1 MKKSDRRTL
10 VFGID
15 GGTWEILDPLLA
27 RGVMPTLRRLKEQG
41 AWGTLRSIVPVNS
54 AAAWSSFLTG
64 LPPEKHGIPDFFVW
78 KSGAA
83 KRATVNAT
91 WLPHP
96 TILDLLQDEGPILS
110 LKVPMTYPPWAIRGA
125 MVSGLP
131 TPDDE
136 SAFTYPD
143 ELAGRINALTAKKSA
158 GRDWVLDDFGRDIIL
173 DQLETAQENLEKTT
187 DLLVHELQDA
197 RIAFVVARDVDEL
210 QHFFWDAL
218 TAQPQDEARSY
229 LPRLEKYF
237 ARLDDY
243 LGRWLIWAGANARIV
258 LLSDHGF
265 GPVEG
270 VWHLNE
276 WLRHKGFLR
285 IREEAEATGKGKGST
300 LSRRLNYAVRRRLL
314 RVCKRLH
321 FVCKGLEKSLEGIKF
336 RSLRQADLC
345 AVDWSETLAYAGNVG
360 EEFLPLY
367 VNLQGREPFG
377 IVSPQ
382 QYAKVREDLR
392 ATLLNN
398 RLPVVKAVHRAEDL
412 FNISDARQASTPDL
426 IVETVSGGVQS
437 DFSLGAAQVYEPSRY
452 RKACHRRQGMFL
464 LSGPEVNP
472 GRYDAEL
479 LDLPAT
485 ILAWQGLSVP
495 EYFAGKTLNCILT
508 ELPGRK
514 SGAGERRSTE
524 PVAKREYLSEEDEA
538 GARAK
543 LESLG
548 YL

>member
-10 VFGID
+10 IFGID
-15 GGTWEILDPLLA
+15 GGTWEILDPLLS

-41 AWGTLRSIVPVNS
+41 AWGRLQSVVPVNS

-64 LPPEKHGIPDFFVW
+64 LPPEKHGVLDFFAW
-78 KSGAA
+78 KSGTA
-83 KRATVNAT
+83 KRTTVNAT

-96 TILDLLQDEGPILS
+96 TILDLLQEEGPILS
-110 LKVPMTYPPWAIRGA
+110 LKVPMTYPPWTIRGA

-136 SAFTYPD
+136 SAFTFPQD
-143 ELAGRINALTAKKSA
+143 LAGRINALTAKKSA
-158 GRDWVLDDFGRDIIL
+158 GRDWELQDSGRDLIL
-173 DQLETAQENLEKTT
+173 NQLDAAQDNLERTT
-187 DLLVHELQDA
+187 DLLISEYPDA

-218 TAQPQDEARSY
+218 TASPHEEASIY
-229 LPRLEKYF
+229 LPRLERYF
-237 ARLDDY
+237 SRLDDY
-243 LGRWLIWAGANARIV
+243 LGRWLVWAGTNARVV

-270 VWHLNE
+270 IWHLNE
-276 WLRHKGFLR
+276 WLKLKGFLR
-285 IREEAEATGKGKGST
+285 VRDDAQTYAKEEGFT

-314 RVCKRLH
+314 RAGKRLH
-321 FVCKGLEKSLEGIKF
+321 FPCKGLEKSLEGIKF
-336 RSLRQADLC
+336 KSLHQADLGG
-345 AVDWSETLAYAGNVG
+345 VDWSETLAYAGNVG

-367 VNLQGREPFG
+367 INLQGREPFG

-392 ATLLNN
+392 MTLMNN
-398 RLPVVKAVHRAEDL
+398 RLPAVKTVHRAEDL
-412 FNISDARQASTPDL
+412 FGIADARQAATPDL

-437 DFSLGAAQVYEPSRY
+437 DFSLGASQAYEPSRY

-464 LSGPEVNP
+464 LSGPEVDS
-472 GRYDAEL
+472 GRYDADL
-479 LDLPAT
+479 LDIPAT
-485 ILAWQGLSVP
+485 ILAWQGVPVP
-495 EYFAGKTLNCILT
+495 EYFGGNILDHILA

-514 SGAGERRSTE
+514 KEAGAGLSSE
-524 PVAKREYLSEEDEA
+524 PVVKREYLSDEDEA